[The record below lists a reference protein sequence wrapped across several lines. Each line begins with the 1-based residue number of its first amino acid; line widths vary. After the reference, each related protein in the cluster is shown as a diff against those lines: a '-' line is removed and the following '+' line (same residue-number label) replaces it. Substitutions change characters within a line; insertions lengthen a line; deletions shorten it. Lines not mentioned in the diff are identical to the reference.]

1 MGQMSPVVQAF
12 VEGPSARN
20 DRLTD
25 EGHGSHGG
33 EQ

>member
-1 MGQMSPVVQAF
+1 MSRVAQAF
-12 VEGPSARN
+12 VEGLLARV
-20 DRLTD
+20 DRFKD